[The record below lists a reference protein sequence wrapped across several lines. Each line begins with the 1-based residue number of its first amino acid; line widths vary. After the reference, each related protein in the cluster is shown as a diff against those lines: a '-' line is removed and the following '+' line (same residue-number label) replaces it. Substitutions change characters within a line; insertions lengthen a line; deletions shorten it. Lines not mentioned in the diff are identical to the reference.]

1 MGKEDFTYAYRSEM
15 SHASPPGI
23 MENQIR
29 VVVRAIIIREDEI
42 LLCQPKGANWY
53 FFPGGGIHFEEGIE
67 DALRRELKEE
77 LDAELLE
84 SRFIGVVESTFLE
97 NEQRK
102 HEINIVFHVRINDV
116 PLYSQEPH
124 ILFACKKI
132 KELDN
137 ENVVPTELKKAVLQW
152 IKNRKTFWIPMNKT
166 TSR

>member
-1 MGKEDFTYAYRSEM
+1 
-15 SHASPPGI
+15 

-42 LLCQPKGANWY
+42 LLCQPKGTDWY
-53 FFPGGGIHFEEGIE
+53 FFPGGGIRFEEGTE
-67 DALRRELKEE
+67 DTLRRELKEE

-102 HEINIVFHVRINDV
+102 HEINIVFCVRINDIS
-116 PLYSQEPH
+116 LYSHEPH
-124 ILFACKKI
+124 IVFALKKL
-132 KELDN
+132 KKLDN

-152 IKNRKTFWIPMNKT
+152 IQNRKTFWIPMNKT
-166 TSR
+166 TPR